1 MGVRPRLAGVMCA
14 AIIVCSSLGWAQTGR
29 PVRTFPEFVGTWVL
43 DESASTG
50 PLVITPRIPS
60 RMTITTTPSEITVA
74 KRLRLDPRDK
84 ISDTPEPE
92 VYRFDGTET
101 TINRRHLSFRLVA
114 DALALTEKYTS
125 INGSGSFTLTTDAFS
140 VTGDVLTVHR
150 QLSSIS
156 PEGHILVMQVP
167 GNNFRHTYIYRRET
181 AGGR

>member
-1 MGVRPRLAGVMCA
+1 MRRSAFLILSF
-14 AIIVCSSLGWAQTGR
+14 AILVVAPAPALQNER
-29 PVRTFPEFVGTWVL
+29 PVRTFPAFVGTWVL

-60 RMTITTTPSEITVA
+60 RMTIATTPSAITIA

-101 TINRRHLSFRLVA
+101 TVNRYSYSFRLVA
-114 DALALTEKYTS
+114 DALALTEKLVS
-125 INGSGSFTLTTDAFS
+125 VNGTGSFTLTTDAFS

-150 QLSSIS
+150 QLSSVT
-156 PEGHILVMQVP
+156 PDGHLLLMQVP
-167 GNNFRHTYIYRRET
+167 VNNFRHTYIYRRET
-181 AGGR
+181 AGNR